1 MLNFNCFNIITMH
14 ITDWLMLIAVVET
27 LSYVISG
34 RGIWWWWVLETHS
47 GSALVRVSY
56 QGDPR
61 HPHCHRFWQCKT
73 RRAVRGTSV
82 PPSSLQGSHKTGGL
96 DPSGRTGQRQS
107 VHAHKI
113 LLVISYTTSYKKKKI
128 LVKWLTGWVFFCFV
142 FLNVYIFAF
151 HKQTLTD

>member
-1 MLNFNCFNIITMH
+1 MLIRDITFYCFNIITMH
-14 ITDWLMLIAVVET
+14 KTDWLMLIAVAET

-34 RGIWWWWVLETHS
+34 RGIWWWWVREKHS
-47 GSALVRVSY
+47 GSASVHASY

-61 HPHCHRFWQCKT
+61 HPHCHRFWRCKT

-82 PPSSLQGSHKTGGL
+82 PPSSLRGSHKTGGL

-113 LLVISYTTSYKKKKI
+113 LLVNYYNIYHTLPVTKRKKY
-128 LVKWLTGWVFFCFV
+128 L
-142 FLNVYIFAF
+142 
-151 HKQTLTD
+151 